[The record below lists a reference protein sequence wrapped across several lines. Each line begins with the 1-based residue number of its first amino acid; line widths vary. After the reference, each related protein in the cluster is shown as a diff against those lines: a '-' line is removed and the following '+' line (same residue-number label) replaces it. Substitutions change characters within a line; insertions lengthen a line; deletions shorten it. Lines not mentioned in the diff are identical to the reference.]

1 MFSCGLQGDPHKYQT
16 FLQTR
21 PKRFEAAA
29 VSMLIDV
36 LRAGQKQRIEE
47 GFELHI
53 AHLGNA
59 DMLPLIKAA
68 KADGEGCCMRNS
80 YGFCCMGG
88 QQTVLMVPA
97 AACCCKHNTQFLLCR
112 VSQDLPYLRG

>member
-1 MFSCGLQGDPHKYQT
+1 MDTWKQLATDFTCGLQGDPHKYQT

-36 LRAGQKQRIEE
+36 LRAGQKEGFEE

-68 KADGEGCCMRNS
+68 KADGEGCRMRS
-80 YGFCCMGG
+80 SCSCCCLGG
-88 QQTVLMVPA
+88 QQGKCNRCRPA
-97 AACCCKHNTQFLLCR
+97 RL
-112 VSQDLPYLRG
+112 